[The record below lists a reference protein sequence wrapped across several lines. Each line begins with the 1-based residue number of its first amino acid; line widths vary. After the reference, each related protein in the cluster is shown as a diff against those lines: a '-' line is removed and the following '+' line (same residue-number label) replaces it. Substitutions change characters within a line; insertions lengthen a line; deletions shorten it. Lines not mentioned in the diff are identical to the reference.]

1 MADSSDI
8 SLAQICD
15 AIESTLDDA
24 TDMGRSESYDAL
36 SESPR
41 SGDTPVLQVYPQS
54 GDCDIENKAD
64 RSTFGA
70 HVRQRQY
77 LFHADL
83 LARKRSHLK
92 DDMKKTTEMIEA
104 MEDILEAQKTG
115 PAFSLDGIKALHWRW
130 ERLIFQ
136 PTTDDQ
142 FMGAR
147 FYITVKVW

>member
-8 SLAQICD
+8 SLAQMAD

-24 TDMGRSESYDAL
+24 TGIERSESYDAL

-41 SGDTPVLQVYPQS
+41 SGDTPLIQVYPQS
-54 GDCDIENKAD
+54 GDCDVENKAD

-70 HVRQRQY
+70 KVRQRQY
-77 LFHADL
+77 IFHADL
-83 LARKRSHLK
+83 YARKRSHLK

-104 MEDILEAQKTG
+104 VEDVLETQDFG
-115 PAFSLDGIKALHWRW
+115 PPFSRDGIKMLHWRW
-130 ERLIFQ
+130 ERFIFE
-136 PTTDDQ
+136 TGDDQ

-147 FYITVKVW
+147 FYITVKVF